1 MEEYVNCTQ
10 RIGWDGLTK
19 ISLAVILEGQHPS
32 GAFPAAPTFSQY
44 NYCWLRDGTYIALSL
59 LRRGYVEEVRSYIQ
73 WAADVIGRYTW
84 KVEQLPTLLRSG
96 NRQSTKWFLGARYTL
111 EGEEDGSDWPNFQID
126 GYGSWLWLV
135 AQFLQTTGQKAPDDW
150 HERFI
155 TVVDYLDLVWK
166 LPNSDCWEEFEGQV
180 HPATLAC
187 LVGGLRDIAPYL
199 DADYSLRCTS
209 LAEEI
214 SAFVI
219 EHIHPDGYFPKFLG
233 SELVDASLIWLGVP
247 YRVVELDD
255 PALRRTIER
264 IETELASGG
273 GVKRY
278 VKDTYYGGGE
288 WVILAAFLGLYQL
301 RVGNRT
307 RAVQLLEWITEQQTN
322 GGFLPEQVLHS
333 VNVPSMIGVWEQK
346 WGGVATPL
354 IWSHA
359 MFLLLEGELK
369 GTTN

>member
-10 RIGWDGLTK
+10 RTSWDELTQM
-19 ISLAVILEGQHPS
+19 SLAVILEGQHPS

-59 LRRGYVEEVRSYIQ
+59 LKRGYVEEVRSYIQ
-73 WAADVIGRYTW
+73 WVADVIGRYSW
-84 KVEQLPTLLRSG
+84 KVERLPALLRSG
-96 NRQSTKWFLGARYTL
+96 RERSMRWFLGARYTV
-111 EGEEDGSDWPNFQID
+111 EGEEDSSDWPNFQID

-135 AQFLQTTGQKAPDDW
+135 AQFLQATGQKAPSDW
-150 HERFI
+150 FERFA

-166 LPNSDCWEEFEGQV
+166 LPNSDCWEEFEGHV

-187 LVGGLRDIAPYL
+187 LVGGLRDIASYL
-199 DADYSLRCTS
+199 RSDYTLRCTS

-219 EHIHPDGYFPKFLG
+219 EHVHPDGYFPKFLG
-233 SELVDASLIWLGVP
+233 SEMVDASLIWLGVP
-247 YRVVELDD
+247 YGVVELDD

-264 IETELASGG
+264 IETELASKG

-288 WVILAAFLGLYQL
+288 WVILAAFLALYQL
-301 RVGNRT
+301 RIGNRM
-307 RAVQLLEWITEQQTN
+307 RAVQLLEWITEQRSDD
-322 GGFLPEQVLHS
+322 GYLPEQVLQS
-333 VNVPSMIGVWEQK
+333 VNDPSMISVWEQK
-346 WGGVATPL
+346 WGRVATPL
-354 IWSHA
+354 LWSHA
-359 MFLLLEGELK
+359 MFLLLEGELT